1 MNIICYFAKTKVKGE
16 KNMKNIGEKLL
27 KKSKTSGNKRNNLN
41 STSSNDNTTNNPSNS
56 KYKCSVWGKRL
67 NKKSRTI
74 K

>member
-1 MNIICYFAKTKVKGE
+1 
-16 KNMKNIGEKLL
+16 MKNIGEKLL

-41 STSSNDNTTNNPSNS
+41 STSSNDNTIDNPSNS

>member
-1 MNIICYFAKTKVKGE
+1 
-16 KNMKNIGEKLL
+16 MKNIGEKLL

-56 KYKCSVWGKRL
+56 KYKCSVWRGRI
-67 NKKSRTI
+67 NKKNRTI